1 MSAEAFEKTLKFEGN
16 SHNHLYW
23 ANLGDAYRQVKGQE
37 RPKAIEMLSLTIE
50 AGYPLAEI
58 MNDPELKNLRQDPA
72 YHQLLSNKGT
82 PL

>member
-1 MSAEAFEKTLKFEGN
+1 
-16 SHNHLYW
+16 
-23 ANLGDAYRQVKGQE
+23 
-37 RPKAIEMLSLTIE
+37 MLSLTIE